1 MKSVNVKYFASLR
14 EAAGRDHE
22 TFETKSATYADLY
35 GELAA
40 KHAFPLPLKLIQV
53 AVNDE
58 FASLDSPVRAGDR
71 VVFIP
76 PVAGG

>member
-1 MKSVNVKYFASLR
+1 MKSVSIKYFASLR
-14 EAAGRDHE
+14 EAAGRE
-22 TFETKSATYADLY
+22 EESLTTPAATYAELY
-35 GELAA
+35 EELTSR
-40 KHAFPLPLKLIQV
+40 HRFPLPLKLIQV

-58 FASLDSPVRAGDR
+58 FSPLNAPVRSGDR

>member
-1 MKSVNVKYFASLR
+1 MNSVSVKYFASLR
-14 EAAGRDHE
+14 EAAGREEE
-22 TFETKSATYADLY
+22 TLETPSATY
-35 GELAA
+35 GELYTELARR
-40 KHAFPLPLKLIQV
+40 HPFSLPLKLIQV

-58 FASLDSPVRAGDR
+58 FTSLNSPVRAGDR

>member
-1 MKSVNVKYFASLR
+1 MNSISVKYFASLR
-14 EAAGRDHE
+14 EAAGREQE
-22 TFETKSATYADLY
+22 TFETPCATYADLY
-35 GELAA
+35 RHLAE
-40 KHAFPLPLKLIQV
+40 KHSFSLPLKLIQV

-58 FASLDSPVRAGDR
+58 FASLDSPVRANDR

>member
-14 EAAGRDHE
+14 EAAGQE
-22 TFETKSATYADLY
+22 QESFSTGAATYGDLY
-35 GELAA
+35 AELSS
-40 KHAFPLPLKLIQV
+40 KHSFPLPLKLIQV

-58 FASLDSPVRAGDR
+58 FTSLAQPLKDGDR
-71 VVFIP
+71 IVFIP

>member
-1 MKSVNVKYFASLR
+1 MKSVNVRYFALFR
-14 EAAGRDHE
+14 ELAGKE
-22 TFETKSATYADLY
+22 TESIKVDCATYADLY
-35 GELAA
+35 RELSARYQ
-40 KHAFPLPLKLIQV
+40 FILPIDTIQV

-58 FASLDSPVRAGDR
+58 FIHADQPLIDNAS